1 MKKSFTFL
9 KVSYIA
15 MLLSVMS
22 ISEGFAQGLRT
33 SYFMDNVPSRLKMNP
48 ALQPARG
55 YFNIPAIGAIGL
67 SASSNKLSID
77 DFIDIIQNKNGF
89 LNSDQFINRLD
100 NKNTMNIDL
109 TLDLISFGIY
119 SGKGFWTVNLGARSI
134 ISASIPKSMF
144 ELARYAKT
152 NPELDEN
159 VNLKVGFSAAL
170 TSCPGA
176 AASM

>member
-1 MKKSFTFL
+1 
-9 KVSYIA
+9 
-15 MLLSVMS
+15 
-22 ISEGFAQGLRT
+22 
-33 SYFMDNVPSRLKMNP
+33 MDNVPARLKMNP

-77 DFIDIIQNKNGF
+77 DFIDIIENENDF
-89 LNSDQFINRLD
+89 LNSDKFISRLD

-109 TLDLISFGIY
+109 TVDIISFGFY

-144 ELARYAKT
+144 EFARYANICLLYTSLVDTET
-152 NPELDEN
+152 NQLHN
-159 VNLKVGFSAAL
+159 VPPSHYNKYTYHEFL
-170 TSCPGA
+170 
-176 AASM
+176 

>member
-9 KVSYIA
+9 KVSYMAIF
-15 MLLSVMS
+15 LSVMG

-109 TLDLISFGIY
+109 TVDIISFVFTA
-119 SGKGFWTVNLGARSI
+119 GKGFGR
-134 ISASIPKSMF
+134 
-144 ELARYAKT
+144 
-152 NPELDEN
+152 
-159 VNLKVGFSAAL
+159 
-170 TSCPGA
+170 
-176 AASM
+176 